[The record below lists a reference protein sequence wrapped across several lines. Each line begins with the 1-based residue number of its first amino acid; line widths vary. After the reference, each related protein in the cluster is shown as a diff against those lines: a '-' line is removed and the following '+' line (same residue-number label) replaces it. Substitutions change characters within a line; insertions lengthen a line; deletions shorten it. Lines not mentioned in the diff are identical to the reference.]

1 MLHSVVTLDEAAVM
15 GISERMAYR
24 YAQNGTWIKLQAGIF
39 LTNPKLVDDELWKA
53 KLGASL
59 LMGGELAR
67 VSHRSAAV
75 LHRLDGVTERTF
87 DVTIPMFGTPRPIK
101 AHRTRA
107 LDLNPV
113 VIDGL
118 RTTSVARTLLDL
130 ASVCSADVV
139 EQALHSA
146 LRGPDPWRPDVWN
159 EALLCEVRKLAMALP
174 NQHGSYVLRKV
185 LALRSDSD
193 RPTGSQPETVFLQAL
208 RGVGV
213 PVVCQPTLRIVDRRG
228 ANLDTLYPDFAVIT
242 PDFLLEVDGV
252 EAHSSESSLSRDLK
266 RQNKLQLLFP
276 IRRYS
281 AVQILNDAAGA
292 ALEVK
297 QLVVRLQNSGVP
309 RFPNITVSYSENE
322 ILVVDSSRDARQEA
336 LSRSKSRRA
345 A

>member
-1 MLHSVVTLDEAAVM
+1 MLHSVVTLEQAASM
-15 GISERMAYR
+15 GISERKAYR
-24 YAQNGTWIKLQAGIF
+24 YAKNGTWRKLQSGIF
-39 LTNPKLVDDELWKA
+39 LTNPSLVDDELWKA
-53 KLGASL
+53 ELAASL

-87 DVTIPMFGTPRPIK
+87 DVTVPMLGTPKPIK
-101 AHRTRA
+101 AHRTR
-107 LDLNPV
+107 LVDLHPV

-139 EQALHSA
+139 EQALQSA

-159 EALLCEVRKLAMALP
+159 EGLLSEVRKLAMALP
-174 NQHGSYVLRKV
+174 NQHRNYVLRTV

-193 RPTGSQPETVFLQAL
+193 RPTGSRPETIFHQAL
-208 RGVGV
+208 REAGV

-228 ANLDTLYPDFAVIT
+228 ANLETLFPDFAVIA
-242 PDFLLEVDGV
+242 PDFLLEVDGF
-252 EAHSSESSLSRDLK
+252 EAHSSESSLARDLK
-266 RQNKLQLLFP
+266 RQNKLQFIFP

-281 AVQILNDAAGA
+281 AVQILTDAAGA

-297 QLVVRLQNSGVP
+297 QLVTRLQNSGVP

-322 ILVVDSSRDARQEA
+322 LLVVDSSRDARQEA
-336 LSRSKSRRA
+336 LNRSKSRNA

>member
-1 MLHSVVTLDEAAVM
+1 MLHSVVTLDEAAAM
-15 GISERMAYR
+15 GISERKAYR
-24 YAQNGTWIKLQAGIF
+24 YAENGTWIKLQSGIF

-53 KLGASL
+53 ELSASL

-75 LHRLDGVTERTF
+75 LHRLDGVTERTL
-87 DVTIPMFGTPRPIK
+87 DVTIPMRGTPKPTK

-107 LDLNPV
+107 VDLHPV

-159 EALLCEVRKLAMALP
+159 EPLMRELRELAMALP
-174 NQHGSYVLRKV
+174 NQHANYILRTV

-193 RPTGSQPETVFLQAL
+193 RPTGSRPETVFLQAL
-208 RGVGV
+208 RGAGV

-228 ANLDTLYPDFAVIT
+228 VNLDTLYPDFAVIA

-266 RQNKLQLLFP
+266 RQNKLQLVFP
-276 IRRYS
+276 LRRYS
-281 AVQILNDAAGA
+281 AVQILTDAAGA

-297 QLVVRLQNSGVP
+297 QLLTRLQNSGVP
-309 RFPNITVSYSENE
+309 RFPNITVSYSQNE

-336 LSRSKSRRA
+336 LNRSKSHRA